1 MNKEDVHAACVAHLT
16 EKITALQEQL
26 ENLRSDASGESKSS
40 AGDKHETA
48 RAMAQLE
55 QEQLGRHLKEQEHML
70 ASLLPLAQTEQA
82 NTVKAGSL
90 VKTNKGHFYL
100 ATALGKLAVQNEPFY
115 VLSSQ
120 SPLGKNL
127 MGKKVG
133 EQFTVNTVLYSIEL
147 IA

>member
-1 MNKEDVHAACVAHLT
+1 MNKGAVHAACIKHLDA
-16 EKITALQEQL
+16 KITELQDQL
-26 ENLRSDASGESKSS
+26 ENLRNDAAGESKSS

-55 QEQLGRHLKEQEHML
+55 QEQLGRQLKEQEHML
-70 ASLLPLAQTEQA
+70 ATLVTIEEMATPK
-82 NTVKAGSL
+82 TVQLGSL
-90 VKTNKGHFYL
+90 VKTNKGYFYL
-100 ATALGKLAVQNEPFY
+100 ATALGKLMVETETVY
-115 VLSSQ
+115 VLSAQ

-133 EQFTVNTVLYSIEL
+133 EQFTVNTVLYSIES